1 MTIAAVVVNEH
12 DIIYKFIQ
20 SDVRELGR
28 MAIKVLAAVINDHD
42 INKTLPRVKPAE
54 SATGRKTRL

>member
-42 INKTLPRVKPAE
+42 INKT
-54 SATGRKTRL
+54 